1 MYSVKKQKIWGRWE
15 SGGEESIDWRGADQM
30 RCRVQARAEEYWY
43 LKVLTLEWPEQSVEF
58 VWVDTVTT
66 VVDCEGVS
74 WNEEIYTFLI
84 HAIILSDPIM
94 VELRDEVSLQKTLRQ
109 EYRISLSES
118 VFKALPKTFYEGPVE
133 ISLKTLP

>member
-1 MYSVKKQKIWGRWE
+1 
-15 SGGEESIDWRGADQM
+15 
-30 RCRVQARAEEYWY
+30 
-43 LKVLTLEWPEQSVEF
+43 VEF